1 MGWSESESLRILS
14 YFFLSFAIL
23 FKGLPKEA
31 NVVIERDPRSS
42 ASNHYSYILYFRSS
56 EIRPS
61 INFGLPL
68 KVAVSWTVPLTIFGL
83 LRHCKA
89 PQNQGWVHI

>member
-42 ASNHYSYILYFRSS
+42 ASNHDSNISS
-56 EIRPS
+56 LRPSEMRPS
-61 INFGLPL
+61 INFDLPL
-68 KVAVSWTVPLTIFGL
+68 KVAMS
-83 LRHCKA
+83 
-89 PQNQGWVHI
+89 